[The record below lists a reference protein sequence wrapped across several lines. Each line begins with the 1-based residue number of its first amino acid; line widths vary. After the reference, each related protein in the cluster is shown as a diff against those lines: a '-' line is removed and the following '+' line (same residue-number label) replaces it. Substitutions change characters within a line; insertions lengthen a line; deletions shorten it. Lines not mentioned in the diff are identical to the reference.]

1 MCQGMVAPVIHMP
14 LAGNSATAT
23 GTVTC
28 ERKEASRAR
37 RGGQQRCCRSRRGDA
52 CRVVNAGAQKVASGM
67 QAPAKTMPTLAA
79 LGMADLLVQSASS
92 PTALLPA
99 EGVPLQDSAGVARV
113 PRVASEQNG
122 CDESV
127 RVRRVGFDLAV
138 VVHEIQP
145 YAEIYGLHPR
155 EFVFGRGF
163 YMIPATHSVFC
174 PEPAALH
181 TADDEDDEAEESD
194 EEEF

>member
-1 MCQGMVAPVIHMP
+1 M
-14 LAGNSATAT
+14 
-23 GTVTC
+23 
-28 ERKEASRAR
+28 
-37 RGGQQRCCRSRRGDA
+37 
-52 CRVVNAGAQKVASGM
+52 VNAGAQKVASGM
-67 QAPAKTMPTLAA
+67 QAPAKTTPTLAA

-99 EGVPLQDSAGVARV
+99 EGVLATASSTQTLGVARV